1 MNKIVGIFII
11 SLLVLVGINAAII
24 LLIKPD
30 IISGPKASPT
40 PIPSVTPQPTLITET
55 VKIFFVAL
63 EDNGKSG
70 PKIGCGDSLVS
81 VDQEINYKGDKLKNT
96 LEQLLMQKT
105 QFYGQSG
112 FYNALFSSNL
122 KVDTVSYKGSTASV
136 YLTGE
141 MQLGGTCDTPRFEEQ
156 LKATMLQFPEIK
168 NAEIYINNQPIK
180 EALSTK

>member
-30 IISGPKASPT
+30 IIIGPKPSPT
-40 PIPSVTPQPTLITET
+40 STPVITPQPALITEN
-55 VKIFFVAL
+55 VKLFFVAL

-70 PKIGCGDSLVS
+70 PKIGCGDSIVS
-81 VDQEINYKGDKLKNT
+81 VDQEISYKGDKLKYT
-96 LEQLLMQKT
+96 LDQLLAQKT
-105 QFYGQSG
+105 QFYGESG

-122 KVDTVSYKGSTASV
+122 QVASISYQGNSATI

-156 LKATMLQFPEIK
+156 LKATVLQFPEIK
-168 NAEIYINNQPIK
+168 NASIYINNQPIK